1 MKEISF
7 FTQNLKKSPYGQVP
21 GMKTVT
27 GVMYK
32 VTLHCWS
39 FHGVDT
45 WSLTLPAL
53 DTDDVDR
60 EGGASS
66 TYGDCL
72 MGEGGA
78 SGRHWERLIHHLHH
92 LHHLHPQHQTYRI
105 KSIQSHVCQGV
116 FS

>member
-1 MKEISF
+1 MSF
-7 FTQNLKKSPYGQVP
+7 FTQNVKKSLHSLVP

-27 GVMYK
+27 GVMHR
-32 VTLHCWS
+32 VTSHCWS

-66 TYGDCL
+66 TFGDCL
-72 MGEGGA
+72 MGEGEA
-78 SGRHWERLIHHLHH
+78 AGRHWERLIHHLHH
-92 LHHLHPQHQTYRI
+92 LHPQHQTYKI
-105 KSIQSHVCQGV
+105 KSIQSQVCQ
-116 FS
+116 